1 MFSALLSAPL
11 HLGRLLL
18 QFLQHI
24 DPNRIFPVFAF
35 AKVSI
40 LLIQVHKI
48 DLGILVPIHISLMD
62 FVGAVIQPAQPIVPV
77 TASGQF
83 RLLYFQDIADRNDI
97 LRLVSIQE
105 Q

>member
-1 MFSALLSAPL
+1 
-11 HLGRLLL
+11 
-18 QFLQHI
+18 
-24 DPNRIFPVFAF
+24 
-35 AKVSI
+35 
-40 LLIQVHKI
+40 
-48 DLGILVPIHISLMD
+48 MD

-105 Q
+105 QWPEQRDDKEIGLAADIRALSRMNVNHPKYCSRGSASK